1 MRNEIIKP
9 ITRQYYANKIDAWL
23 GKGQIIVLTG
33 QRRVGKSYI
42 LKDFI
47 ERHKED
53 SNSNFIYID
62 KERKKFDEILNYEQ
76 LNAYVET
83 QKQEG
88 LHNFIIID
96 EVQEIDGW
104 EKSVRSYRLEDNV
117 DILITGSNSQ
127 MLSSELSTLI
137 GGRYQEINIQSLCY
151 TEFLVFHN
159 LEDSDE
165 SLWKYINYGGL
176 PGLIQV
182 GIDNDEFIWEYINGV
197 FHTVVLKDIV
207 ERQSV
212 RNLTFLN
219 RLLRYFA
226 DTIGK
231 LTSINNIS
239 RFMKSQGVDI
249 AVKSISSYLSYYK
262 DAYLLS
268 TVERF
273 DIRGKRILE
282 SNEKIYFGDL
292 GLRNFI
298 SGGEREG
305 DIEKVIENIVY
316 LQLTRMG
323 YNITV
328 GQLKAGEVDFVCT
341 KPNERIYVQ
350 VSYLIATKETEE
362 REFGALSSIN
372 DNYPKY
378 VISMTPLIKRSD
390 KDGIIHI
397 GLRNFLKNGF

>member
-76 LNAYVET
+76 LNTYVET

-182 GIDNDEFIWEYINGV
+182 GIDNDEFIWEYIKGV
-197 FHTVVLKDIV
+197 FYTVVLKDIV

-231 LTSINNIS
+231 LSSINNIS
-239 RFMKSQGVDI
+239 KFMKSQGVDI

-350 VSYLIATKETEE
+350 VSYIIATKETEE

>member
-1 MRNEIIKP
+1 MKSEIIKP
-9 ITRQYYANKIDAWL
+9 ITRRYYADKIDNWV

-42 LKDFI
+42 LRDFI
-47 ERHKED
+47 ERHKLD
-53 SNSNFIYID
+53 TDSNFIYID
-62 KERKKFDEILNYEQ
+62 KERKKFDNILNYED
-76 LNAYVET
+76 LNTYIESKKVE
-83 QKQEG
+83 G
-88 LHNFIIID
+88 YHNFIIID

-104 EKSVRSYRLEDNV
+104 EKSVRSYRLEDNT
-117 DILITGSNSQ
+117 DILITGSNSH

-137 GGRYQEINIQSLCY
+137 GGRYQEINIQSLSY

-159 LEDSDE
+159 LEDNDE

-176 PGLIQV
+176 PGLKQI
-182 GIDNDEFIWEYINGV
+182 GIDNDEYIWEYIRGV
-197 FHTVVLKDIV
+197 YHTVVLKDIV
-207 ERQSV
+207 ERQNI
-212 RNLTFLN
+212 RNLAFLN

-231 LTSINNIS
+231 LSSLNNIS
-239 RFMKSQGVDI
+239 KFMKSQGVDVAI
-249 AVKSISSYLSYYK
+249 KSITSYLLYFK

-268 TVERF
+268 TVERY
-273 DIRGKRILE
+273 DIHGKKLLE
-282 SNEKIYFGDL
+282 SNEKLYFGDI

-323 YNITV
+323 YKITV

-341 KPNERIYVQ
+341 KPNERVYVQ
-350 VSYLIATKETEE
+350 VSYIIASPETEKC
-362 REFGALSSIN
+362 EFGVLSSIN

-378 VISMTPLIKRSD
+378 VISMTPLVKRSD

-397 GLRNFLKNGF
+397 GLRNFLKYGF

>member
-1 MRNEIIKP
+1 MRSEIVKP

-182 GIDNDEFIWEYINGV
+182 GIDNDEFIWEYIKGV
-197 FHTVVLKDIV
+197 FYTVVLKDIV

-231 LTSINNIS
+231 LTSMNNIS
-239 RFMKSQGVDI
+239 KFMKSQGVDI

-273 DIRGKRILE
+273 DIHGKRILE

>member
-1 MRNEIIKP
+1 MRSEIIKP

-182 GIDNDEFIWEYINGV
+182 GIDNDEFIWEYIKGV
-197 FHTVVLKDIV
+197 FYTVVLKDIV

-239 RFMKSQGVDI
+239 KFMKSQGVDI

-273 DIRGKRILE
+273 DIHGKRILE

>member
-1 MRNEIIKP
+1 MRSEIIKP

-182 GIDNDEFIWEYINGV
+182 GIENDEFIWEYIKGV
-197 FHTVVLKDIV
+197 FYTVVLKDIV

-273 DIRGKRILE
+273 DIHGKRILE